1 MPGMETL
8 EATARA
14 TLEAERESLRSQ
26 LEKLG
31 RGGAGLP
38 TDHGHA
44 DSSLVAAEE
53 GEYRALAA
61 NLESLLGD
69 VERALQKLD
78 DGTYGTCE
86 TCGAAIAPAR
96 LEAMPASRFCV
107 DHA

>member
-1 MPGMETL
+1 MAAMETL

-14 TLEAERESLRSQ
+14 TLEAERTSLQSQ

-31 RGGAGLP
+31 RGGSGLP

-61 NLESLLGD
+61 NLEALLAD
-69 VERALQKLD
+69 VERALAKLD
-78 DGTYGTCE
+78 GGTYGRCE
-86 TCGAAIAPAR
+86 ECGEPIAPAR
-96 LEAMPASRFCV
+96 LEAMPASRHCV
-107 DHA
+107 KHA